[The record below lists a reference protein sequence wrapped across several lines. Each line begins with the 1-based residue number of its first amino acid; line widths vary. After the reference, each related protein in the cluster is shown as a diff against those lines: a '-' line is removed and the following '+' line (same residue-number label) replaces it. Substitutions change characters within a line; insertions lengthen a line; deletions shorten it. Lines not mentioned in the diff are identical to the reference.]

1 MDVLVYF
8 DGGQQRVAQ
17 RTVAR
22 LAEKFVFDIDILVHA
37 PISSHEEWGKLVQ
50 GRVHELRADG
60 PFEQAVEQACQA
72 KHYDLVVAAP
82 NDRRGLVRMILGSRI
97 GRFMGAAP
105 ATIWVPC
112 GERVRLQRIVVGVS
126 GGPQSEQDARLGAR
140 LAKAYDA
147 RLELVYVASQL
158 PLFYT
163 TYDEFQAAL
172 LDDKTVALIAPGVI
186 ELRRIFTLLKDEGAK
201 VEMIIR
207 SGIVADELVTVCRG
221 YGKKPPADLLI
232 FGAHAPTIYVGTD
245 YLENLAGDIAE
256 TAPCPALV
264 VHAESD
270 WNEWVIAERDGAHP

>member
-1 MDVLVYF
+1 MNVLVYF

-17 RTVAR
+17 RTIAL
-22 LAEKFVFDIDILVHA
+22 LAEKFVFDVDILAYA
-37 PISSHEEWGKLVQ
+37 PIQPREEWAQIVRGSL
-50 GRVHELRADG
+50 HELRADR
-60 PFEQAVEQACQA
+60 PFAQAVVQACDE
-72 KHYDLVVAAP
+72 KHYDLVVAVP

-97 GRFMGAAP
+97 GRLVGAAP
-105 ATIWVPC
+105 ATIWVPR

-126 GGPQSEQDARLGAR
+126 GGPQSEQDARLGER
-140 LAKAYDA
+140 LALAFGA

-163 TYDEFQAAL
+163 TFEEFQAAL
-172 LDDKTVALIAPGVI
+172 YDDEKVALMAPGVI
-186 ELRRIFTLLKDEGAK
+186 ELRRIHKMLQADGVQ

-207 SGIVADELVTVCRG
+207 SGIVTDELVTVCNG

-232 FGAHAPTIYVGTD
+232 FGAHARTTYGGTD

-256 TAPCPALV
+256 SVPCPALV

-270 WNEWVIAERDGAHP
+270 WNEWTLAVRDGAHS